1 MAIDEHTTWELETW
15 LPAAAVLSA
24 IVDFG
29 PARARIWK
37 ESSHPKVFAVHATG
51 STWADVTEG
60 VTVSWSRE
68 RYDWSEPGVVRLTQ
82 LDSNVAERSGTI
94 RYSLT
99 PLPDGTRI
107 TCDRRRTYRGTFD
120 GILTGLFM
128 RTFGSRV
135 LRWQFARGLARAAAI
150 HDIRPAGPDQRQ
162 QTRQ

>member
-1 MAIDEHTTWELETW
+1 MAIEEHTSWELETW
-15 LPAAAVLSA
+15 LPSAAVLAA

-29 PARARIWK
+29 ADRPRIWK

-68 RYDWSEPGVVRLTQ
+68 RYDWSRPGIVRLTQ
-82 LDSNVAERSGTI
+82 LDSNVTDASGAIQYT
-94 RYSLT
+94 LT
-99 PLPDGTRI
+99 SLPDGTRI
-107 TCDRRRTYRGTFD
+107 ACDRRRTYRATFD

-135 LRWQFARGLARAAAI
+135 LRWQFARGLARAAEI
-150 HDIRPAGPDQRQ
+150 HDIRPEDTDQGQ
-162 QTRQ
+162 